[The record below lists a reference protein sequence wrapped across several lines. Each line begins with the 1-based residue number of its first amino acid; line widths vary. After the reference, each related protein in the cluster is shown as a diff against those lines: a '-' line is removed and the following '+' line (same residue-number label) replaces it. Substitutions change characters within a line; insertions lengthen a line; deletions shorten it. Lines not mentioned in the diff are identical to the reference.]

1 MHNIYYKVRE
11 KTELK
16 TIYEKVLSL
25 ITETNKKNW
34 AILLILL

>member
-1 MHNIYYKVRE
+1 MHNIYYKVSE

-25 ITETNKKNW
+25 IKETNKKNW